1 MNVSLIKM
9 DSTSSTIF
17 ALSTALGKGAVA
29 IMRLSG
35 PLTHSILQAMCGKV
49 PSPRLASVRK
59 LWKKDSIDNVL
70 LDEAL
75 ILWFP
80 GKRSYTG
87 EDSAELHLHAGPAV
101 IEAVADALAFYGA
114 RPAQA
119 GEFTKRAFLNGRIDL
134 LQAEGIAD
142 LVEAETQ
149 AQRKQ
154 ALEQTE
160 GGLSRLYQGWAIQ
173 LREVLAFQEALIDF
187 SDEELPQEIEGNLKK
202 TIRVLCDEMMD
213 HLNDHGR
220 GERLRKGLVFAIIG
234 PPNAGKSSL
243 LNYLADRDAAI
254 VTEQA
259 GTTRDVIEVRVVLG
273 DVPVTLV
280 DTAGLRETEDVIE
293 QEGIKRAYKM
303 AQNAD
308 YVMCLTEISDEF
320 FEPELSYDLRIFTKI
335 DLDVSRETFVESSD
349 QTVRISVKTG
359 EGVDRLKGILAQ
371 KARDLAVN
379 QGPPPLT
386 RVRHR
391 LGITECVKHLQKAQE
406 MEWAELRGEELRLAM
421 QSLGRL
427 TGAIGV
433 EDLLD
438 TIFSQFCIG
447 K

>member
-1 MNVSLIKM
+1 MENISLN
-9 DSTSSTIF
+9 SNTTIF
-17 ALSTALGKGAVA
+17 ALATAMGRGAVA

-35 PLTHSILQAMCGKV
+35 PLTYSILHRMCHQV
-49 PSPRLASVRK
+49 PQPRLASVRK
-59 LWKKDSIDNVL
+59 LWKIQEGQKEL

-75 ILWFP
+75 LLWFP
-80 GKRSYTG
+80 GPNSYTG

-101 IEAVADALAFYGA
+101 VDAVAEVLVSYGA
-114 RPAQA
+114 IPAQA

-160 GGLSRLYQGWAIQ
+160 GGLSDLYHGWAKQ

-187 SDEELPQEIEGNLKK
+187 PDEDLPQEIEENVKR
-202 TIRVLCDEMMD
+202 TIVDLHSEMID
-213 HLNDHGR
+213 HLNDQGR
-220 GERLRKGLVFAIIG
+220 GERLRKGLTFAIVG

-280 DTAGLRETEDVIE
+280 DTAGLRETEDEIE
-293 QEGIKRAYKM
+293 KEGIKRAYKI

-308 YVMCLTEISDEF
+308 YVMCLMDAADKNDC
-320 FEPELSYDLRIFTKI
+320 PELSCDLLVRTKI
-335 DLDVSRETFVESSD
+335 DLNVSRETLLSQSD
-349 QTVRISVKTG
+349 KTVLISVKSG
-359 EGVDRLKGILAQ
+359 EGMDKFKSLLVQ
-371 KARDLAVN
+371 KTKELISR

-391 LGITECVKHLQKAQE
+391 LGITECVQHLQKALE

-427 TGAIGV
+427 TGAVGV

-438 TIFSQFCIG
+438 TIFGQFCIG